1 MWQYICITFYNV
13 KQPQLLMIF
22 FQPFAIKQ
30 LSLSITLCLVL
41 LSFNSYAE
49 NDKASLVIAL
59 SSGVTTIP
67 SFGFQRQL
75 SPSTA
80 ITFEYGQ
87 ATDIEEG
94 FGYLGTAVG
103 SSYKSYTG
111 NYRDSGFYRI
121 GLALFNRDEAEQVTL
136 PILTMGYE
144 SFISKKTILGAEL
157 GVGTTA
163 GLHNF
168 SLSIAFLY

>member
-22 FQPFAIKQ
+22 FQPFTIKQ
-30 LSLSITLCLVL
+30 LSLFITLCLVL
-41 LSFNSYAE
+41 LSFNSHAE
-49 NDKASLVIAL
+49 NDKASLVIML
-59 SSGVTTIP
+59 TSVP

-80 ITFEYGQ
+80 ITFEFG
-87 ATDIEEG
+87 AAEEG
-94 FGYLGTAVG
+94 LGDSGTAFG
-103 SSYKSYTG
+103 SSYKSYFG
-111 NYRDSGFYRI
+111 SYRDSSFYRI

>member
-49 NDKASLVIAL
+49 NDKASLVIML
-59 SSGVTTIP
+59 TSVP

-80 ITFEYGQ
+80 ITFEFG
-87 ATDIEEG
+87 AAEED
-94 FGYLGTAVG
+94 FGDSGTAFG
-103 SSYKSYTG
+103 SSYKSYFG
-111 NYRDSGFYRI
+111 SYRDSSFYRI

>member
-30 LSLSITLCLVL
+30 LSLFITLCLVL

-49 NDKASLVIAL
+49 NDKASLVIML
-59 SSGVTTIP
+59 TSVP

-80 ITFEYGQ
+80 ITFEFGE
-87 ATDIEEG
+87 AKEG
-94 FGYLGTAVG
+94 LGKSGTAFG
-103 SSYKSYTG
+103 SSYKSYFG
-111 NYRDSGFYRI
+111 SYRDSGFYRI
-121 GLALFNRDEAEQVTL
+121 GLALFNRDEAKQVTL

>member
-49 NDKASLVIAL
+49 NDKASLVIML
-59 SSGVTTIP
+59 TSVP

-80 ITFEYGQ
+80 ITFEFG
-87 ATDIEEG
+87 AAEEG
-94 FGYLGTAVG
+94 LGDSGTAFG
-103 SSYKSYTG
+103 SSYKSYFDG
-111 NYRDSGFYRI
+111 YRDSSFYRI

>member
-30 LSLSITLCLVL
+30 LSLSLTLCLVL

-49 NDKASLVIAL
+49 NDKASVVIAL

-80 ITFEYGQ
+80 ITFEFG
-87 ATDIEEG
+87 AAEEG
-94 FGYLGTAVG
+94 LGDSGTAFG
-103 SSYKSYTG
+103 SSYKSYFG
-111 NYRDSGFYRI
+111 SYRDSSFYRI